1 MTKNYTLYNE
11 DCLDRM
17 KKIEDK
23 SIDLILCDPPYGTTL
38 CDWDKIIP
46 FDKMWKE
53 YNRILKDDGVI
64 CLFSSEPFSSKLLMS
79 NPNMFRE
86 ELIWLKNRA
95 GNGLNAKQKH
105 LKIHEKILVF
115 SKNGKYT
122 FNPQMWLV
130 DKKEFMTQR
139 KTFNEEP
146 IVSNLYGEITRKR
159 KPDTGERY
167 PISIVSC
174 RLPVTTNKTKTY
186 SDDIEIRLHPTQ
198 KPVELLSYLIKTFS
212 NEGGVVL
219 DNCMGSGSTGVACVD
234 TNRQFIGI
242 EINENYFN
250 IAKDRINKRL
260 MEDKKDEK
268 LE

>member
-159 KPDTGERY
+159 KPDTGERH

-198 KPVELLSYLIKTFS
+198 KPVELLKYLINTFS
-212 NEGGVVL
+212 NENGVVL
-219 DNCMGSGSTGVACVD
+219 DNCMGSGSTGIACID

-242 EINENYFN
+242 ELDTTYFN

-260 MEDKKDEK
+260 MEVEKDEK